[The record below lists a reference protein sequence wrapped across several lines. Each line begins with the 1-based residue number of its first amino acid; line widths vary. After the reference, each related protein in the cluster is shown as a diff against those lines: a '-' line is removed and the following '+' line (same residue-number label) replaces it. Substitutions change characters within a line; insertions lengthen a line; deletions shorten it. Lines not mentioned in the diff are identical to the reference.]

1 MLELSYRIVTR
12 EDTALMSL
20 TIPDENLAAFKL
32 KEYRHQLLWVLFN
45 TKTDV
50 GFESVCSDRF
60 HKAMDKT
67 LEVHQSLR
75 GAVST
80 GLISKHVFIP
90 DNLTVHLVAT
100 MLSPS
105 ALPVQ
110 VPRVA
115 LAASKFGGLLSYP
128 AKPGKTVFFL
138 NISKAAGMERSL
150 FWTFGTG
157 VPERSCPFK
166 PFMMSFLKDVQK
178 QLQP

>member
-1 MLELSYRIVTR
+1 MLELSDRIVSR
-12 EDTALMSL
+12 EDTALVSL
-20 TIPDENLAAFKL
+20 TIPDENFAASIL
-32 KEYRHQLLWVLFN
+32 KEYRHQLLWVRS
-45 TKTDV
+45 
-50 GFESVCSDRF
+50 ECVCSNNF

-80 GLISKHVFIP
+80 GLISKHVFNP
-90 DNLTVHLVAT
+90 DVLTVHLVAT
-100 MLSPS
+100 MLSPC

-115 LAASKFGGLLSYP
+115 LAASSFGGLLSYP